1 MGGAHAMSVASN
13 RGPQIHAA
21 VFVTRP
27 RGALTPSEVS
37 EIRRLRR
44 LGRGW
49 QTIANI
55 IGRCRE
61 DVMAVEPMNGAA
73 QAVGAPVPRPFQW
86 SDEALQRSAPLI
98 ERGASAETVA
108 ARFGCS
114 VVEAQR
120 RIRQVIRRR
129 KP

>member
-1 MGGAHAMSVASN
+1 MTVPTN
-13 RGPQIHAA
+13 RGWSGTVGLFATA
-21 VFVTRP
+21 P
-27 RGALTPSEVS
+27 RGGLTASEVR
-37 EIRRLRR
+37 EVRRQRAM
-44 LGRGW
+44 GRGW
-49 QTIANI
+49 QTIAPVM
-55 IGRCRE
+55 GRNRE
-61 DVMAVEPMNGAA
+61 DVMAVEPMNGGV

>member
-1 MGGAHAMSVASN
+1 MSVASN

-27 RGALTPSEVS
+27 RGALTPSEVG

-86 SDEALQRSAPLI
+86 NDEDLQRSAQMI
-98 ERGASAETVA
+98 ARGTSAETLA
-108 ARFGCS
+108 STFG
-114 VVEAQR
+114 R
-120 RIRQVIRRR
+120 RLRQVKRTDAA
-129 KP
+129 

>member
-1 MGGAHAMSVASN
+1 MSLASN

-21 VFVTRP
+21 VFATAP
-27 RGALTPSEVS
+27 RCGLTPSEVS

-55 IGRCRE
+55 VGRCRE
-61 DVMAVEPMNGAA
+61 DVMAVEPLNVAA

-86 SDEALQRSAPLI
+86 SDEDLKRSATLT
-98 ERGASAETVA
+98 RAGTSAETLA
-108 ARFGCS
+108 SIFGCS
-114 VVEAQR
+114 IREAQQR
-120 RIRQVIRRR
+120 MRQVTGR
-129 KP
+129 KRS